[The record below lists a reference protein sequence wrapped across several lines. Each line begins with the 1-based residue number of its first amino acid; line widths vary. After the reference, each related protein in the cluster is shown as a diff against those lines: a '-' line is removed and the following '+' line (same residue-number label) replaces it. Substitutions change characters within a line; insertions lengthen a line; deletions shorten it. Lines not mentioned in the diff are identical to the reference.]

1 MLQNNQFVKKK
12 KRSMLKHNKRTVGI
26 RVRHI
31 EKIEPSVKP
40 ITFLYRYILE
50 VLAEEAIKV
59 LFMVR
64 ESGDY
69 DI

>member
-1 MLQNNQFVKKK
+1 
-12 KRSMLKHNKRTVGI
+12 MLKHNKRTVGI

-69 DI
+69 DL

>member
-1 MLQNNQFVKKK
+1 
-12 KRSMLKHNKRTVGI
+12 MLKHNKRTVGI

-50 VLAEEAIKV
+50 VLAEKARSYSWYGKAVTMIY
-59 LFMVR
+59 
-64 ESGDY
+64 SYG
-69 DI
+69 